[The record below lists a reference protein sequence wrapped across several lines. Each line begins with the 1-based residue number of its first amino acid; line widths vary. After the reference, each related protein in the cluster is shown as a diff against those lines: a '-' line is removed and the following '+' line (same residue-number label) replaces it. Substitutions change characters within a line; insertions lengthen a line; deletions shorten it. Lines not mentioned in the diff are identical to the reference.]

1 MAPVQDGEGTAS
13 VEDRVEK
20 EERRGG
26 EEGNNRY

>member
-20 EERRGG
+20 EERRGIIDIS
-26 EEGNNRY
+26 